1 MSSIEFDFDDAH
13 GAHNEYDCEMVTGL
27 DCKKSRTT
35 AIPLK
40 KSRVKPN
47 LTLSLP
53 YDIYHNALLSR
64 SVRSPI
70 QRSPSVSPIN

>member
-13 GAHNEYDCEMVTGL
+13 GAHNVYDCAMVTGL

-35 AIPLK
+35 TIPLK
-40 KSRVKPN
+40 KSRAKPN
-47 LTLSLP
+47 LAISLP
-53 YDIYHNALLSR
+53 YDIYHNALLSQ
-64 SVRSPI
+64 SIRSPI

>member
-40 KSRVKPN
+40 SLPVIKPT
-47 LTLSLP
+47 TLSC
-53 YDIYHNALLSR
+53 DIRQNALLSR

-70 QRSPSVSPIN
+70 QRSNNVPVN